1 MICRYILLIIILIN
15 FSKLTYAQS
24 KEEITERI
32 REEIESIHLD
42 TALKSVTLQNEEF
55 LENMTDGGGELTGFY
70 KDKSICRIYRSI
82 GISYGVGISEF
93 YYKKNRLI
101 FIREK
106 FNSYVYNDSLGTA
119 DYSKVNT
126 TYSAKY
132 YFDNG
137 KLIESNSS
145 GHKIT
150 SGDNPDTEKLLLDES
165 DEAFN
170 FINNKILS
178 LTGHGK

>member
-1 MICRYILLIIILIN
+1 MICKYILLLVILLN
-15 FSKLTYAQS
+15 FSKLTFAQS
-24 KEEITERI
+24 KEEIIERI

-70 KDKSICRIYRSI
+70 KGKSINRIYRSI
-82 GISYGVGISEF
+82 GISFGVGISEF

-106 FNSYVYNDSLGTA
+106 FNSYVYDDSLGTA
-119 DYSKVNT
+119 DYTKLNT
-126 TYSAKY
+126 TYSAKH

-137 KLIESNSS
+137 RLIESSS
-145 GHKIT
+145 TGHKIT
-150 SGDNPDTEKLLLDES
+150 SGETQDTEKILLDES

-170 FINNKILS
+170 FINKIILS
-178 LTGHGK
+178 LSGRGK

>member
-1 MICRYILLIIILIN
+1 
-15 FSKLTYAQS
+15 
-24 KEEITERI
+24 
-32 REEIESIHLD
+32 
-42 TALKSVTLQNEEF
+42 
-55 LENMTDGGGELTGFY
+55 MTDGGGELTGFY
-70 KDKSICRIYRSI
+70 KDRPLSRIYRSI

-150 SGDNPDTEKLLLDES
+150 SGDNPDTEKVLLDES